1 MYLRATSTS
10 AAGTMPRVSAPR
22 VSAVNHPVGWVAGG
36 GPLLGWAAGGASCF
50 AGVGGRVVGRSCFVW
65 GGWSAVAFA
74 GVDGWV
80 VRLVVLG
87 WVAAGGSCCAGLG
100 GRRWALAGVGGPLGL
115 DGRAAALQADIVV
128 LNGFR

>member
-36 GPLLGWAAGGASCF
+36 GPLLGWAAGWCVLF
-50 AGVGGRVVGRSCFVW
+50 CW
-65 GGWSAVAFA
+65 GGWSAAAFA

-80 VRLVVLG
+80 VGLVVLG

-115 DGRAAALQADIVV
+115 DGRAASLQADIVV
-128 LNGFR
+128 LNG

>member
-36 GPLLGWAAGGASCF
+36 GPLLGWAAGWWVLC
-50 AGVGGRVVGRSCFVW
+50 AGVGGR
-65 GGWSAVAFA
+65 
-74 GVDGWV
+74 V

-115 DGRAAALQADIVV
+115 DGRAASLQA
-128 LNGFR
+128 